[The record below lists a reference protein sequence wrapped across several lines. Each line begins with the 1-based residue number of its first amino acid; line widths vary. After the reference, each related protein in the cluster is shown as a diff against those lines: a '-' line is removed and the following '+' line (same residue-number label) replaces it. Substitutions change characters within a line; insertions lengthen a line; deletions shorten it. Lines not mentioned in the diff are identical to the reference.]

1 MAFDNMDKVGKEY
14 TNGEI
19 TVVWKP
25 RLCDHSAVCIS
36 ELPSVFDSIKRPWII
51 MTGAPSKDIMDVVD
65 RCPTQALSWY
75 LNVQKPIDKEEK
87 KTESNTQVKIVKDGP
102 ILISG
107 DFTIIDENGN
117 NITSGNRAS
126 FCVCK
131 KSKRLPFCDGSHRIK

>member
-1 MAFDNMDKVGKEY
+1 MTFGSMDPIGKEY

-36 ELPSVFDSIKRPWII
+36 ELPSVFDSLKRPWITI
-51 MTGAPSKDIMDVVD
+51 TGAPTKDIQDVVD

-75 LNVQKPIDKEEK
+75 LNVKEPNKKEEN
-87 KTESNTQVKIVKDGP
+87 KTENKTQVRITKNGP
-102 ILISG
+102 ILVSG

-117 NITSGNRAS
+117 GLACGKTAALCS
-126 FCVCK
+126 CQ
-131 KSKRLPFCDGSHRIK
+131 KSKRLPFCDGSHRNG